1 MTWYN
6 NTLKFSTIWAG
17 TIPHASSG
25 HHLFCSRSMH
35 LVVLVAPRS
44 LVTTWPLFPN
54 LRSALLLIIRLY
66 VSCVYVHMS
75 SSVCGGQ
82 KMALCS
88 LSWSYR
94 WLCFSQQGLWEQN
107 WNPLKE
113 LYALKHSA
121 PLRNFKHAL
130 FVAKV
135 HLSNLL
141 FSHNSYRKL
150 AKCNQQHPLKFLP
163 WHISPFHLFVWLS
176 VFS

>member
-6 NTLKFSTIWAG
+6 NTLKFSTIWAR

-82 KMALCS
+82 KMVLCP

-94 WLCFSQQGLWEQN
+94 WLCFSQQGFWEQN

-113 LYALKHSA
+113 RYALKH
-121 PLRNFKHAL
+121 
-130 FVAKV
+130 KV
-135 HLSNLL
+135 
-141 FSHNSYRKL
+141 
-150 AKCNQQHPLKFLP
+150 
-163 WHISPFHLFVWLS
+163 ISPPLLEISNMLYLWPKCIFPICYFLIILI
-176 VFS
+176 